1 MKIASVAQFKAQPGA
16 LLEQSAK
23 GPVVVTR
30 RGKPVA
36 VLVGVTDPSELD
48 SVLAGYRPRLR
59 DILDAANARIEA
71 GQGIPHDEFWR
82 RVEAQKPARPR
93 KKARK
98 KSA

>member
-1 MKIASVAQFKAQPGA
+1 MKVTSVAQFKAQPGA
-16 LLEQSAK
+16 LLEQSAQ
-23 GPVVVTR
+23 GPIVVTR

-36 VLVGVTDPSELD
+36 VLLSVNSAAELK
-48 SVLAGYRPRLR
+48 SLLGRPLLG

-71 GQGIPHDEFWR
+71 GKGIPHDEFWR
-82 RVEAQKPARPR
+82 QVKAQKTARLR